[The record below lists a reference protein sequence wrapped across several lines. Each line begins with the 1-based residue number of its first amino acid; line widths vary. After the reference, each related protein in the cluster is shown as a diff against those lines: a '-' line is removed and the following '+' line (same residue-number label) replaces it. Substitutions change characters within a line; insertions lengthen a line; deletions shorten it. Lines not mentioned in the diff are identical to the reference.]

1 MSDLTTAP
9 AFEKFDGDFDGKT
22 FGFRFTNADQE
33 SLTLSMTPE
42 QVAQMVAYVFRLPYD
57 WQQKHRPKG
66 QTPKDIPADAIVPV
80 HGLGLAQGVDE
91 KHATVVVGSDL
102 LTVGFHTEISK
113 IAKVCEALHQAARVP
128 LYDSRKPQKH

>member
-1 MSDLTTAP
+1 MNNLTTAP
-9 AFEKFDGDFDGKT
+9 AFEKFDGDFDGKN
-22 FGFRFTNADQE
+22 FGFRLTNGAQE
-33 SLTLSMTPE
+33 TLTLSMTPE

-57 WQQKHRPKG
+57 WQQKHRPEG
-66 QTPKDIPADAIVPV
+66 QATKDISADAIVAV

-102 LTVGFHTEISK
+102 LTVGFHIEISK
-113 IAKVCEALHQAARVP
+113 VAKVCEALHQAPRVP